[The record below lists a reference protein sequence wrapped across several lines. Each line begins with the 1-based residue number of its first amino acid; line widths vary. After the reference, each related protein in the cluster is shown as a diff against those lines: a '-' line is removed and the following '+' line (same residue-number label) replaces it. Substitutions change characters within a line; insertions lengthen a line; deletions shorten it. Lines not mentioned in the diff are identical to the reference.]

1 MGGGASVSTATLGVG
16 IHGGDEERH
25 FEVFFA
31 VPDLDAAMTQLASL
45 GGSLV
50 GEVQDSEGFG
60 RWVECRDDQGVRFGL
75 RQVEA

>member
-1 MGGGASVSTATLGVG
+1 
-16 IHGGDEERH
+16 
-25 FEVFFA
+25 
-31 VPDLDAAMTQLASL
+31 
-45 GGSLV
+45 LV